1 MGRRRKYGKH
11 LPRRLY
17 ERAGTYYYVEKGTG
31 KWINLGRDYGEALA
45 EYGRLVAGSNPR
57 SRKMA
62 DLIDRYMREVAP
74 TKAAATYRD
83 NIRQSKLLRA
93 FFGRMAP
100 DDVTARHIYQ
110 YMDERGIRSKVQ
122 ANRDLAL
129 LQAVFKKG
137 VRWGDVSVSPVVK
150 IERFKE
156 HPRKRYVQD
165 WEFDAFKS
173 YAGQLI
179 AAYMDFQY
187 LTALRQGDIL
197 RVHLNEIKD
206 DGIHV
211 TISKTGKERIIT
223 WTPTLRAAVRDAR
236 MLPRPVRGMYLF
248 CTRTGSR
255 YTTDGFRS
263 IWQRKMRSA
272 LEIGV
277 LRERFTTHD
286 IRAKSA
292 SDASDLQ
299 RAQDLLGHANNKV
312 TREHYRRLPELVKPL
327 K

>member
-1 MGRRRKYGKH
+1 MTKKKYRRYSPEFKRHTLKRASEDGVTDKGVCEELGISARQLRRWRDQYRLLGDEAFPGQGK
-11 LPRRLY
+11 
-17 ERAGTYYYVEKGTG
+17 
-31 KWINLGRDYGEALA
+31 
-45 EYGRLVAGSNPR
+45 
-57 SRKMA
+57 
-62 DLIDRYMREVAP
+62 
-74 TKAAATYRD
+74 
-83 NIRQSKLLRA
+83 
-93 FFGRMAP
+93 
-100 DDVTARHIYQ
+100 
-110 YMDERGIRSKVQ
+110 
-122 ANRDLAL
+122 NRDEELTKLKRELAL

-263 IWQRKMRSA
+263 IWHRKMRSA
-272 LEIGV
+272 LEVGV

-292 SDASDLQ
+292 SDANDLE

-312 TREHYRRLPELVKPL
+312 TREYYRRLPELVKPL

>member
-1 MGRRRKYGKH
+1 MTKKKYRRYSPEFKRHTLKRASEDGVTDKGVCEELGISARQLRRWRDQYRLLGDEAFPGQGK
-11 LPRRLY
+11 
-17 ERAGTYYYVEKGTG
+17 
-31 KWINLGRDYGEALA
+31 
-45 EYGRLVAGSNPR
+45 
-57 SRKMA
+57 
-62 DLIDRYMREVAP
+62 
-74 TKAAATYRD
+74 
-83 NIRQSKLLRA
+83 
-93 FFGRMAP
+93 
-100 DDVTARHIYQ
+100 
-110 YMDERGIRSKVQ
+110 
-122 ANRDLAL
+122 NRDEELTKLKRELAL

-263 IWQRKMRSA
+263 IWHRKMRSA
-272 LEIGV
+272 LEVGV

-292 SDASDLQ
+292 SDANDLE